1 MTTFVNTQ
9 NNMDG
14 YKIYNMYGGYV
25 DDEDEAEYLRLAD
38 EAEELYI
45 ASMKAVE
52 EEKKLA
58 RQKKLLIMRINRHMR
73 MMSALKQRKAAMK
86 TLTIIM
92 E

>member
-1 MTTFVNTQ
+1 MTTFVDTQ
-9 NNMDG
+9 ENMVG
-14 YKIYNMYGGYV
+14 YKIYNLYGGYV
-25 DDEDEAEYLRLAD
+25 GDEDEAEYLRLAD

-45 ASMKAVE
+45 ASMKAAE

-58 RQKKLLIMRINRHMR
+58 RQKQLLIMRIKRHMR
-73 MMSALKQRKAAMK
+73 MMSALKQRKAARK